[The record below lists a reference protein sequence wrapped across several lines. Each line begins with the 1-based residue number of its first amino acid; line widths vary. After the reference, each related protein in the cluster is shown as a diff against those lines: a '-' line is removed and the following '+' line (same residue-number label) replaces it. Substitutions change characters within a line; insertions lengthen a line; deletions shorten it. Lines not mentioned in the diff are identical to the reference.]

1 MAALK
6 STGQMALVFLP
17 GLLLAGC
24 QALPEGASCLS
35 LDGRPLFPVAP
46 APDARVRL
54 EEDLAKAQAAFAA
67 APDDRDAAI
76 WVGRRLAYLGRY
88 REAIATYGKALVD
101 HPGDP
106 QLLRH
111 RGHRWITLREFGLAE
126 DDLERAAAACRRVP
140 DAVEPDGQ
148 PTPGR
153 PPHGSLHYNVHYHLG
168 LARFLSG
175 DFELA
180 ERAWLDCLAVVANDE
195 ARVAV
200 THWLWCVRMRRGN
213 PAGAAAVVAPIRP
226 DMDVVE
232 NRAYHQL
239 CLLYGGKLQ
248 REQIA
253 GLTGSAGSALA
264 FGLAHWLL
272 VSGDRVA
279 ARQALEDLADDEGWT
294 AFGVIAAEVELA
306 RWR

>member
-6 STGQMALVFLP
+6 NTLFLP
-17 GLLLAGC
+17 GLLVAGC
-24 QALPEGASCLS
+24 RSLPEGAACMS

-46 APDARVRL
+46 AAGARARL
-54 EEDLAKAQAAFAA
+54 EEDLAKAQATFAVT
-67 APDDRDAAI
+67 PDDRDAAV

-88 REAIATYGKALVD
+88 REAIEFYGKALVD

-106 QLLRH
+106 CLLRH

-148 PTPGR
+148 PKPGR

-168 LARFLSG
+168 LVRFLSG
-175 DFELA
+175 DFEGA

-213 PAGAAAVVAPIRP
+213 PAGAAAVVAPIRA

-232 NRAYHQL
+232 NRSYHQL
-239 CLLYGGKLQ
+239 CLLYGRKLP
-248 REQIA
+248 REQIT

-272 VSGDRVA
+272 VSGERVA

>member
-6 STGQMALVFLP
+6 NTKVFLL
-17 GLLLAGC
+17 GLLVAGC
-24 QALPEGASCLS
+24 QTLPEGAACLS
-35 LDGRPLFPVAP
+35 LDGRPLFAVAP
-46 APDARVRL
+46 ASDARVRL
-54 EEDLAKAQAAFAA
+54 EEDLAKAQVAYAA
-67 APDDRDAAI
+67 APHDRDAAI
-76 WVGRRLAYLGRY
+76 WLGRRLAYLGRY
-88 REAIATYGKALVD
+88 REAISTYGKALVD

-106 QLLRH
+106 YLLRH

-126 DDLERAAAACRRVP
+126 ADLERAAEACRRVA
-140 DAVEPDGQ
+140 DAIEPDGQ

-175 DFELA
+175 DFEGA

-195 ARVAV
+195 SRVAV
-200 THWLWCVRMRRGN
+200 LHWLWCVRMRRGN
-213 PAGAAAVVAPIRP
+213 AAGAFAVVAPIRP

-232 NRAYHQL
+232 NRSYHQL
-239 CLLYGGKLQ
+239 CLLYGGKLR

-253 GLTGSAGSALA
+253 ELTGSAGAALA
-264 FGLAHWLL
+264 FGLGHWQL

-279 ARQALEDLADDEGWT
+279 ARRALEDLADDEGWT

>member
-6 STGQMALVFLP
+6 NLKAARVIPIALLV
-17 GLLLAGC
+17 AGC
-24 QALPEGASCLS
+24 QALPKGAACWS
-35 LDGRPLFPVAP
+35 LDGRSLVPVPL

-54 EEDLAKAQAAFAA
+54 EADLTKAQIAHAA

-88 REAIATYGKALVD
+88 REAIATYSTALEA

-106 QLLRH
+106 YLLRH

-126 DDLERAAAACRRVP
+126 SDLERAAAACRRVP
-140 DAVEPDGQ
+140 DAIEPDGQ

-195 ARVAV
+195 SRVAV
-200 THWLWCVRMRRGN
+200 THWLWCVRMRRGDA
-213 PAGAAAVVAPIRP
+213 AGALAVVAPIRP
-226 DMDVVE
+226 NMDIVE
-232 NRAYHQL
+232 NRSYHQL

-248 REQIA
+248 REQITE
-253 GLTGSAGSALA
+253 LTGSAGSALA

-272 VSGDRVA
+272 VTGERA
-279 ARQALEDLADDEGWT
+279 GARQALEALAVDKGWT

>member
-6 STGQMALVFLP
+6 NLKNAAKVAAI
-17 GLLLAGC
+17 GLLVAGC
-24 QALPEGASCLS
+24 QALPEGAACWS
-35 LDGRPLFPVAP
+35 LDGRPLTAVAP

-54 EEDLAKAQAAFAA
+54 EADLAKAQVAHGA

-88 REAIATYGKALVD
+88 REAIAIYSTALEA
-101 HPGDP
+101 HPDDAH
-106 QLLRH
+106 LLRH

-126 DDLERAAAACRRVP
+126 ADLERAAAACRRVP
-140 DAVEPDGQ
+140 DAIEPDGQ

-153 PPHGSLHYNVHYHLG
+153 PPHSSLHYNVHYHLG
-168 LARFLSG
+168 LARFLTG

-195 ARVAV
+195 SRVAV

-213 PAGAAAVVAPIRP
+213 TAGALAVVAPIRP
-226 DMDVVE
+226 DLDIVE
-232 NRAYHQL
+232 NRSYHQL

-253 GLTGSAGSALA
+253 TLTGSAGAALA
-264 FGLAHWLL
+264 FGLAHWHL
-272 VSGDRVA
+272 VTGDRVA
-279 ARQALEDLADDEGWT
+279 ARRALEELAAAEGWP
-294 AFGVIAAEVELA
+294 AFGVIAAEAELA
-306 RWR
+306 R